1 MTIFAQFGICRRHE
15 PRHPLPLN
23 GRSFNHSAIQ
33 PLLQAS
39 FLRENFRN
47 LLLVGDSVGD
57 SIGCLVGEGK
67 RSRYT
72 LSSGGEWESGELVPA
87 LESEEVCPGLDVS
100 TLMSW
105 LEYTRELSRSS
116 TNFEEVML
124 VGQGRS

>member
-1 MTIFAQFGICRRHE
+1 MTICARPIRDFHE
-15 PRHPLPLN
+15 PRHPLSLN

-39 FLRENFRN
+39 FLRESFRN

-57 SIGCLVGEGK
+57 SIDCLVGEGK

-72 LSSGGEWESGELVPA
+72 LSSGGERESGEPVPA
-87 LESEEVCPGLDVS
+87 LESEEACPEPDVS

-124 VGQGRS
+124 VGQRRS